1 VNDSTILGASSLSPD
16 EFRLAA
22 SCVDIWT
29 APIQANPGIIDQL
42 KQTLSP
48 DELERALR
56 FHAAEHQ
63 GLFATSRGILRAIL
77 SCYVS
82 DRPESLVFRYGTNGK
97 PHLLDHPNVHF
108 NLGHSG
114 GRAVYAVAGD
124 DLGVD
129 IELIK
134 PLVDWGKISARFFS
148 AREAEELKGLDPARQ
163 IAGFFACWTRKEAY
177 IKATGDGLAAGLGK
191 FYAGVDPLQADGTIE
206 EEGHPRRWYFKDLTI
221 GDQYAGAV
229 VTRFEQCRTRSF
241 NFQQTEDCLS
251 FIQRHRALE

>member
-1 VNDSTILGASSLSPD
+1 VNDSTIPGDSFLSAD
-16 EFRLAA
+16 EFRLAPNR
-22 SCVDIWT
+22 VDIWT
-29 APIQANPGIIDQL
+29 APIQASREIIDQL
-42 KQTLSP
+42 KQTLSS

-56 FHAAEHQ
+56 FHAADHQ
-63 GLFATSRGILRAIL
+63 DLFVAGRGILRAIL

-82 DRPESLVFRYGTNGK
+82 DGPDSLAFRYGTKGK
-97 PHLLDHPNVHF
+97 PHLLDHANVRF

-134 PLVDWGKISARFFS
+134 PLVDWEKISARFFS

-177 IKATGDGLAAGLGK
+177 IKATGDGLGAGLGK

-206 EEGHPRRWYFKDLTI
+206 EEGHPRRWYFKDLKL
-221 GDQYAGAV
+221 GDQYAGAI
-229 VTRFEQCRTRSF
+229 VTRFAQCRIHSF
-241 NFQQTEDCLS
+241 NFQQTEDCLR
-251 FIQRHRALE
+251 FVQRHRGT